1 MADVEAAVLLAK
13 LTATQA
19 ADLGLS
25 ASVGAEA
32 RLDVAELLEHVVEHP
47 LGDERRADLDADG
60 RAHDRLDAAQ
70 ARGLVREHQ
79 PSPAL
84 SSAAWSDW
92 A

>member
-19 ADLGLS
+19 ADLGLG
-25 ASVGAEA
+25 SVGAET
-32 RLDVAELLEHVVEHP
+32 RLDVAELLEQVVEHP
-47 LGDERRADLDADG
+47 LGDERRADLDADD

-70 ARGLVREHQ
+70 ARDLVREHQ